1 MQTAIARA
9 CVVLA
14 FASAAASLAA
24 CAPSHDQQVARG
36 QYMVKV
42 MGCGDC
48 HTPGGLSPKPDM
60 TRLLAGSDADFIIP
74 GLGVFVPPNLTPD
87 KATGLGGWTT
97 DQIVAAFTTGAT
109 PSGRTLGPAMPWTDF
124 ANLSKADATDIA
136 LYLQSLPAV
145 SNAVPGP
152 GPARACVDKAE
163 ECIVGREAPPH

>member
-1 MQTAIARA
+1 MKTRLIAA
-9 CVVLA
+9 LCA
-14 FASAAASLAA
+14 AAAAAASLTG

-36 QYMVKV
+36 QYLVKV

-60 TRLLAGSDADFIIP
+60 TRLLGGSDSDFIIP

-87 KATGLGGWTT
+87 KATGLGTWTT
-97 DQIVAAFTTGAT
+97 DQIVAAITTGAT
-109 PSGRTLGPAMPWTDF
+109 PSGRTLSPAMPWTDF
-124 ANLSKADATDIA
+124 ANLTKADATDIA

-145 SNAVPGP
+145 SHAVPGP
-152 GPARACVDKAE
+152 GPSRACVDKAE